1 MVKYLSENEEEFFM
15 TKSHRK
21 LAREKAV
28 FAIYQWLLTNAT
40 KEELHLY
47 LITCKALREDENAI
61 NYSRLA
67 IDTIME
73 QYASYRLEVSHYLK
87 EGWTFSR
94 LGYLEQ
100 AILLVA
106 CFEIKNQELDKKII
120 ANEAVELAKRYG
132 TDQSPA
138 FVNAILAKLA

>member
-1 MVKYLSENEEEFFM
+1 M

-47 LITCKALREDENAI
+47 LITSKALREDEKAI
-61 NYSRLA
+61 AYSRLV

-73 QYASYRLEVSHYLK
+73 EFASYRLEVSHYLK

-94 LGYLEQ
+94 LSYLEQ

-106 CFEIKNQELDKKII
+106 
-120 ANEAVELAKRYG
+120 
-132 TDQSPA
+132 
-138 FVNAILAKLA
+138 

>member
-1 MVKYLSENEEEFFM
+1 MN
-15 TKSHRK
+15 KSHRK

-40 KEELHLY
+40 KEELYLY
-47 LITCKALREDENAI
+47 LITSKALREDEQAI
-61 NYSRLA
+61 NYTRQA
-67 IDTIME
+67 IDVIMD
-73 QYASYRLEVSHYLK
+73 QYAGYRLEVSSYLK

-94 LGYLEQ
+94 LSYLEQ

-120 ANEAVELAKRYG
+120 ANEAVELAKKYCDEHSYKFING
-132 TDQSPA
+132 
-138 FVNAILAKLA
+138 ILSNIN

>member
-1 MVKYLSENEEEFFM
+1 M

-120 ANEAVELAKRYG
+120 ANEAVELAKQYCDSTSYKFING
-132 TDQSPA
+132 
-138 FVNAILAKLA
+138 ILSNIN

>member
-1 MVKYLSENEEEFFM
+1 M

-47 LITCKALREDENAI
+47 LITSKALREDEKAI
-61 NYSRLA
+61 AYSRLV

-73 QYASYRLEVSHYLK
+73 EFASYRLEVSHYLK

-94 LGYLEQ
+94 LSYLEQ

-120 ANEAVELAKRYG
+120 ANEAVELAKNYCDASSYKFING
-132 TDQSPA
+132 VLS
-138 FVNAILAKLA
+138 NIN

>member
-1 MVKYLSENEEEFFM
+1 MNR
-15 TKSHRK
+15 SHRK

-47 LITCKALREDENAI
+47 LITSKALREDEQAI
-61 NYSRLA
+61 TYTRNV
-67 IDTIME
+67 IDTVME

-87 EGWTFSR
+87 QGWTFSR
-94 LGYLEQ
+94 LSYLEQ

-120 ANEAVELAKRYG
+120 ANEAVELAKKYCDEDSYRFING
-132 TDQSPA
+132 
-138 FVNAILAKLA
+138 ILSNIE